1 MYRVDGFDFESEEMA
16 EIARKEKNGIKY
28 IKEKTKM
35 DDPFE
40 VAKLYT
46 QLSRPGM
53 FKTAVG
59 FAFLIELQEYLYAN
73 PYIENTDIRCIR
85 IPDEEKLRQ
94 RHEMKYKKKFHI
106 ALFFAIIFAGVIVA
120 LFTITYVSGHSPY
133 ITDYEDE
140 IVNKYEAWE
149 KQLDEREQA
158 LDQKEA
164 DTQWKE

>member
-16 EIARKEKNGIKY
+16 EIARKEKKGIKY

-46 QLSRPGM
+46 HLRRPGM

-106 ALFFAIIFAGVIVA
+106 ALFFAIIFAVVIVA

>member
-94 RHEMKYKKKFHI
+94 RLERKYKKKFHI
-106 ALFFAIIFAGVIVA
+106 AASFLLLFLQIVIVA
-120 LFTITYVSGHSPY
+120 LLSITM
-133 ITDYEDE
+133 
-140 IVNKYEAWE
+140 
-149 KQLDEREQA
+149 
-158 LDQKEA
+158 
-164 DTQWKE
+164 

>member
-94 RHEMKYKKKFHI
+94 RHEMKYKKK
-106 ALFFAIIFAGVIVA
+106 LYK
-120 LFTITYVSGHSPY
+120 LKR
-133 ITDYEDE
+133 
-140 IVNKYEAWE
+140 N
-149 KQLDEREQA
+149 
-158 LDQKEA
+158 
-164 DTQWKE
+164 

>member
-1 MYRVDGFDFESEEMA
+1 MYRVDGFDFESEDMA

-73 PYIENTDIRCIR
+73 PYIEEISYC
-85 IPDEEKLRQ
+85 
-94 RHEMKYKKKFHI
+94 
-106 ALFFAIIFAGVIVA
+106 ALFCYYFCSCDSCTFYDHIC
-120 LFTITYVSGHSPY
+120 
-133 ITDYEDE
+133 
-140 IVNKYEAWE
+140 
-149 KQLDEREQA
+149 ER
-158 LDQKEA
+158 
-164 DTQWKE
+164 TQSLYNRL

>member
-1 MYRVDGFDFESEEMA
+1 M
-16 EIARKEKNGIKY
+16 
-28 IKEKTKM
+28 
-35 DDPFE
+35 P
-40 VAKLYT
+40 
-46 QLSRPGM
+46 
-53 FKTAVG
+53 
-59 FAFLIELQEYLYAN
+59 
-73 PYIENTDIRCIR
+73 
-85 IPDEEKLRQ
+85 
-94 RHEMKYKKKFHI
+94 
-106 ALFFAIIFAGVIVA
+106 LFFAIIFAVVIVA

>member
-16 EIARKEKNGIKY
+16 EIARKEKKGIKY

-46 QLSRPGM
+46 HLSRPGM

-106 ALFFAIIFAGVIVA
+106 ALFFAIIFAVVIFA

>member
-40 VAKLYT
+40 VAKMYT

-59 FAFLIELQEYLYAN
+59 FAFLIELQVSLCKPIYRKHGHPLY
-73 PYIENTDIRCIR
+73 TD
-85 IPDEEKLRQ
+85 
-94 RHEMKYKKKFHI
+94 
-106 ALFFAIIFAGVIVA
+106 
-120 LFTITYVSGHSPY
+120 T
-133 ITDYEDE
+133 
-140 IVNKYEAWE
+140 
-149 KQLDEREQA
+149 
-158 LDQKEA
+158 
-164 DTQWKE
+164 

>member
-1 MYRVDGFDFESEEMA
+1 M
-16 EIARKEKNGIKY
+16 
-28 IKEKTKM
+28 
-35 DDPFE
+35 
-40 VAKLYT
+40 
-46 QLSRPGM
+46 
-53 FKTAVG
+53 
-59 FAFLIELQEYLYAN
+59 
-73 PYIENTDIRCIR
+73 
-85 IPDEEKLRQ
+85 
-94 RHEMKYKKKFHI
+94 
-106 ALFFAIIFAGVIVA
+106 IVA

>member
-1 MYRVDGFDFESEEMA
+1 MGFVVIPGSTNPEHIHDNHDIFDFKLTDEEMA

-94 RHEMKYKKKFHI
+94 RHEIQKEISYC
-106 ALFFAIIFAGVIVA
+106 ALFCYYFCSCYSCTFYDHIC
-120 LFTITYVSGHSPY
+120 
-133 ITDYEDE
+133 
-140 IVNKYEAWE
+140 
-149 KQLDEREQA
+149 ER
-158 LDQKEA
+158 
-164 DTQWKE
+164 TQSLYNRL